1 MPDPEAA
8 RALASR
14 ILGAL
19 CDRASEVSDE
29 DRQALLAL
37 AEDDAERGLAL
48 RLLAVLVLD
57 RARANS
63 SKSVVVRDDEVLD
76 NQFGIHPPSVF
87 PTA

>member
-1 MPDPEAA
+1 MPDPQTA
-8 RALASR
+8 RALANR

-19 CDRASEVSDE
+19 CDRASEVPDE

-37 AEDDAERGLAL
+37 AENDAERGLTL

-57 RARANS
+57 RARHNS

-76 NQFGIHPPSVF
+76 NQFGIH
-87 PTA
+87 